1 MNEQSDYFRRTAVL
15 TSLITSLGH
24 KGWVRQLLPLFK
36 ATSAVALSLNSL
48 GTSPGKNASFL

>member
-36 ATSAVALSLNSL
+36 DTLAVALSLNSL
-48 GTSPGKNASFL
+48 GTSPRKIAQFL